1 MSYAARE
8 KYDAPGRAARYAARS
23 RRRDAAE
30 WRLLERLIDGLPEAP
45 GSALDLPC
53 GTGRIAA
60 RLLDRG
66 IPTRVADLSAAMRGE
81 ARARLSG
88 RPGLLGIESADLD
101 RPGDLS
107 LPPADLVVCFRFF
120 PHLPD
125 AHARARVLES
135 LRRVTRRWLLLS
147 FHHPV
152 SAHALARAMR
162 RRFTGH
168 RAERHAIWPATLRR
182 LAEAHGFRLAR
193 LAALG
198 RWRRDLWVAQLE
210 PAPDEAG

>member
-30 WRLLERLIDGLPEAP
+30 WRLLERLIDRLPEAP
-45 GSALDLPC
+45 RSALDLPC

-66 IPTRVADLSAAMRGE
+66 IPTRAADLSPAMREE
-81 ARARLSG
+81 ARARLAG
-88 RPGLLGIESADLD
+88 RPGFLGIEAADLD
-101 RPGDLS
+101 RPEALAVA
-107 LPPADLVVCFRFF
+107 PADLVVCFRFF

-125 AHARARVLES
+125 ADARARVLES

-152 SAHALARAMR
+152 SAHALARGIR
-162 RRFTGH
+162 RWLTGR
-168 RAERHAIWPATLRR
+168 RAERRAIWPSDLGRM
-182 LAEAHGFRLAR
+182 AEAHGLRLAR

-198 RWRRDLWVAQLE
+198 RWRRDLWVALLE
-210 PAPDEAG
+210 PAPAP